1 MGKSTDEN
9 DAETVTGLY
18 TYLLSAM
25 LDDTTTPVVE
35 NHQAQGCLQSYV
47 PEIADRL
54 CMGLQ
59 HLQGSWVFAK

>member
-9 DAETVTGLY
+9 DAEKGLY

-35 NHQAQGCLQSYV
+35 NHQVQGCLQSYV

-54 CMGLQ
+54 CMGL
-59 HLQGSWVFAK
+59 LQGSWIFAK